1 MSYSL
6 LIVESPAKCGKIEKY
21 LGSGYKCIASYGHL
35 QELTSLKNIDIDNH
49 FKPSFVPI
57 EKKQQQIN
65 RIKNLITNSKEVI
78 LATDDDREG
87 EGIAWHICELF
98 NLSVEHTKRIIFHE
112 VTESA
117 LKSAVKT
124 PTRLNMN
131 LVNAQQG
138 RQILD
143 LLVGFKISPVLWQ
156 NISRTKKGISA
167 GRCQTPAIRLIY
179 DNQKDI
185 DNSPGK
191 KVYNT
196 IGYFTDKNLPFT
208 LNYTYDD
215 EDNVIEFLE
224 NTTEH
229 EHKFSCDIPKDS
241 TRKAPQPFTTSTIQQ
256 TASNELH
263 ISPKETMQIC
273 QKLYEGGYITYM
285 RTDSKV
291 YSKEFI
297 EKTGQLI
304 IVKYGSKEKDPDKLL
319 KKGEILSSPIEK
331 VPAKTK
337 NKCKKNKVEGDTQL
351 GEASRSKACPL
362 PQEAHEAIRPTNIK
376 IEKLPEDGDFSGK
389 ETRLYRMI
397 WRNTMESC
405 MADAIYKIFS
415 AKITAPEKHEY
426 KYLTE
431 QIVFPGWKYVN
442 GYEEVNP
449 IYNYL
454 QILSQRLKSNI
465 LKYKKITCKL
475 TIKDLKTHYT
485 EAKLVQLLEQKGIG
499 RPSTFSS
506 LVEKIQERDYVKK
519 ENIKGKTIT
528 CTDFELE
535 DDEITEIE
543 NKREFGNEKNK
554 LVIQS
559 IGIIVIEFLLK
570 TYNNI
575 FDYDYTKNMEDILD
589 LISKGERKYYEL
601 CEECLKEINTVSLEV
616 SRDNKEDIIIDDN
629 HTYMIGKY
637 GPIIKYTEK
646 NESDAAIIKFK
657 PVKNDI
663 DLDKLR
669 KREYLLE
676 DIVEDTNLNKKLGS
690 YKDEDIF
697 LRKGKFGLYVVW
709 GENKKSVNEIQ
720 IKDDDIELEDIISYI
735 ENSTNPNMVREITQD
750 LSIRKGKYGDYIF
763 YKTKKMK
770 KPKFLKLNEFKD
782 NYKNCDLEELKRWI
796 KEAYKI

>member
-6 LIVESPAKCGKIEKY
+6 LIVESPAKCDKIEKY

-35 QELTSLKNIDIDNH
+35 QQLTSLKDIDIKNN
-49 FKPSFVPI
+49 FKPRFQPMES
-57 EKKQQQIN
+57 KKMQIS
-65 RIKNLITNSKEVI
+65 RIKSMITNSKEVI

-98 NLSVEHTKRIIFHE
+98 DLSVEHTKRIIFHE

-156 NISRTKKGISA
+156 NISRTKKGLSA

-196 IGYFTDKNLPFT
+196 TGYFTDKNLPFT
-208 LNYTYDD
+208 LNYAYDN
-215 EDNVIEFLE
+215 EDKVISFLE
-224 NTTEH
+224 ETTEH
-229 EHKFSCDIPKDS
+229 EHIISCDKAKDS
-241 TRKAPQPFTTSTIQQ
+241 VRKAPQPFTTSTLQQ
-256 TASNELH
+256 TSSNELH

-291 YSKEFI
+291 YSKEFL
-297 EKTGQLI
+297 ETATKLI
-304 IVKYGSKEKDPDKLL
+304 IDKFGGKEKDPTTLVKNWQEEEGETVASLTPSTPTDKVHAKSKKIS
-319 KKGEILSSPIEK
+319 KKGIDEK
-331 VPAKTK
+331 IP
-337 NKCKKNKVEGDTQL
+337 
-351 GEASRSKACPL
+351 P
-362 PQEAHEAIRPTNIK
+362 PQEAHEAIRPTNII
-376 IEKLPEDGDFSGK
+376 IEKLPEDKDFSSREIK
-389 ETRLYRMI
+389 LYRMI

-405 MADAIYKIFS
+405 MTDAIYKTFS
-415 AKITAPEKHEY
+415 SKITAPEKHEY
-426 KYLTE
+426 RYLTE

-442 GYEEVNP
+442 GYEETNP
-449 IYNYL
+449 IYSYL
-454 QILSQRLKSNI
+454 QTLLQTLKSNI

-475 TIKDLKTHYT
+475 TIKDLKSHYT

-506 LVEKIQERDYVKK
+506 LIEKIQEREYVKK
-519 ENIKGKTIT
+519 ENIKGKIIV

-535 DDEITEIE
+535 DNEITEIE

-554 LVIQS
+554 LVIQP
-559 IGIIVIEFLLK
+559 IGIIVLEFLLK

-575 FDYDYTKNMEDILD
+575 FDYEYTKSMEDVLD
-589 LISKGERKYYEL
+589 LIAKGNKEYSEL
-601 CEECLKEINTVSLEV
+601 CNECLTLIEKVST

-629 HTYMIGKY
+629 HTYMIAKH
-637 GPIIKYTEK
+637 GPVIKCTNGSNNAK
-646 NESDAAIIKFK
+646 DTTFK
-657 PVKNDI
+657 AVKKDI

-669 KREYLLE
+669 KGEYLIA
-676 DIVEDTNLNKKLGS
+676 DIVEDANLNIKLGS
-690 YKDEDIF
+690 YRDEDLF
-697 LRKGKFGLYVVW
+697 LKKGKFGLYVVW
-709 GENKKSVNEIQ
+709 GENTKSINEIEIDELD
-720 IKDDDIELEDIISYI
+720 IKLENVISII
-735 ENSTNPNMVREITQD
+735 ENPSNPNLVREINQE

-770 KPKFLKLNEFKD
+770 KPKFLKLNSFKD
-782 NYKNCDLEELKRWI
+782 DYRKCDLSVLKAWLS
-796 KEAYKI
+796 ETYKLEYTI